1 MINQLTLTDQVSNFL
16 SFFSFLEHLAA
27 CYVYYR
33 PRTFH
38 TISKSKSFIMAR
50 QRSKAASSKAIPP
63 KKKSPKVPASVKDDK
78 MILLWMCLANHSG
91 EVSSLVFQLFK
102 NVVHS
107 PNTNFQIDF
116 DAVGAAYGISRNSAQ
131 QRYYRLRAFM
141 TMQTLPGQKAPAQVP
156 TDDEENLEEVG
167 EEEEGKDGEDD
178 DEI

>member
-1 MINQLTLTDQVSNFL
+1 
-16 SFFSFLEHLAA
+16 
-27 CYVYYR
+27 
-33 PRTFH
+33 
-38 TISKSKSFIMAR
+38 MAR

-91 EVSSLVFQLFK
+91 E
-102 NVVHS
+102 
-107 PNTNFQIDF
+107 IDF

-156 TDDEENLEEVG
+156 TDDDENLEEVG
-167 EEEEGKDGEDD
+167 EEEEDKEGEDD